1 MKHPNQI
8 DFGLALS
15 RCSCHYGVPKTQAE
29 IANWCIY
36 DPTRNQW
43 KTISRQRI
51 EQIEK
56 KAMRRVRAYFHRHPE
71 IREELAGIFGLR

>member
-1 MKHPNQI
+1 MKHPNQF
-8 DFGLALS
+8 DLGLALS

-36 DPTRNQW
+36 DPTTQQW

-51 EQIEK
+51 EQVERQALRKIRK
-56 KAMRRVRAYFHRHPE
+56 HLHCHPE
-71 IREELAGIFGLR
+71 LREELAGIFGL